1 MNELRLLCLKHC
13 GRTSRANS
21 AGFQITKLQCKP
33 SMGEAHFCYVVQMH
47 KSMQY
52 CSLQTF
58 AHPLSR
64 TQCRLSWG
72 RPPSHSCST
81 ALNAEQQDTK
91 GAGPHRQLFSAQ
103 LQLSSVCMD
112 THVLCRKGGTDAG
125 ATLLGL
131 PRSGAAPRR
140 VCILVML
147 YGTGRSSGVGNVFSI
162 MVPRSCQNLGLCPS
176 SGTHDRL

>member
-1 MNELRLLCLKHC
+1 MLEALWEHVPRKLSWLPNHKAAVQAKH
-13 GRTSRANS
+13 
-21 AGFQITKLQCKP
+21 
-33 SMGEAHFCYVVQMH
+33 GEAHFCDVVQMH

-58 AHPLSR
+58 ARPLSR
-64 TQCRLSWG
+64 TQCRLSCR

-91 GAGPHRQLFSAQ
+91 GAGPSRQLSSAQ

-147 YGTGRSSGVGNVFSI
+147 SGNGRSSDCWAIFSVLWFQGAVRTWGC
-162 MVPRSCQNLGLCPS
+162 VPPLFQA
-176 SGTHDRL
+176 